1 MSCHLCSN
9 PPGLPT
15 GPGLTQPKC
24 WPGDQGPSRGAGAG
38 TGPPARDSTPGPARH
53 GLPGPQVPAQTEGG
67 EPRAGCGSQELRG
80 GQEPVP
86 GAEQVCLLVE
96 LAVVATE
103 GAWVGPEGGRP
114 QPPGTSP
121 AQVLS
126 RNTPTASAYN
136 GFLQK
141 AAPFLRVHEES
152 NRDPHSLM
160 PSKGSWLSKLIP
172 FQI

>member
-1 MSCHLCSN
+1 M
-9 PPGLPT
+9 
-15 GPGLTQPKC
+15 
-24 WPGDQGPSRGAGAG
+24 
-38 TGPPARDSTPGPARH
+38 
-53 GLPGPQVPAQTEGG
+53 PAQTEGG

-96 LAVVATE
+96 LALVATE

-126 RNTPTASAYN
+126 RNTPAASAYN